1 MSPTSTFRVTPGLG
15 SAPVHA
21 KPYPTADI
29 VRIGPSSSVRSS
41 VAEETDQLPPSWNSD
56 VLAAALAICRRVIL
70 ILQAEHTLS
79 ALNDQ
84 QLRDIGLSR
93 DQVQPPVLTALGADR
108 HLWRWWPWRPARFAT
123 RGSGRK

>member
-1 MSPTSTFRVTPGLG
+1 MSATSAFRVTPGRG

-21 KPYPTADI
+21 RPYPAAT
-29 VRIGPSSSVRSS
+29 VQIGPSSSVRSS

-56 VLAAALAICRRVIL
+56 VLAAALAICRRVIP

-93 DQVQPPVLTALGADR
+93 DQIQPPLLTVFGADR
-108 HLWRWWPWRPARFAT
+108 HLWRWWPWRPARFAM

>member
-1 MSPTSTFRVTPGLG
+1 MSPTSAFRVTPGRS

-21 KPYPTADI
+21 RPYPAADI
-29 VRIGPSSSVRSS
+29 VRIGPSSSVRSPP
-41 VAEETDQLPPSWNSD
+41 AEETEPPPSWSGG
-56 VLAAALAICRRVIL
+56 VLAAALAKCRRVIL

-93 DQVQPPVLTALGADR
+93 DQIQPPLLTVFGADR
-108 HLWRWWPWRPARFAT
+108 HLWRWWPWRPARFAI

>member
-1 MSPTSTFRVTPGLG
+1 MSATSAFRVTPGRG

-21 KPYPTADI
+21 RPYPAAT
-29 VRIGPSSSVRSS
+29 VQIGPSSSVRSS

-93 DQVQPPVLTALGADR
+93 DQIQPPLLTVFGADR
-108 HLWRWWPWRPARFAT
+108 HLWRWWPWRPARFAI

>member
-1 MSPTSTFRVTPGLG
+1 MSATSAFRVTLG
-15 SAPVHA
+15 RGSVPVHA
-21 KPYPTADI
+21 RPYPAADI
-29 VRIGPSSSVRSS
+29 VQIGPSNSVRWP
-41 VAEETDQLPPSWNSD
+41 VAEETDELPPSWSSD
-56 VLAAALAICRRVIL
+56 VLAAALAICRGVML

-108 HLWRWWPWRPARFAT
+108 HLWRWWPWRPAPFAI

>member
-1 MSPTSTFRVTPGLG
+1 MSAASTFRVTPGRG

-21 KPYPTADI
+21 RPYPGANI
-29 VRIGPSSSVRSS
+29 VQIGPSSSGRSP
-41 VAEETDQLPPSWNSD
+41 VAEGTEPPPSWSGG
-56 VLAAALAICRRVIL
+56 VLAAALAKCWRVIL

-93 DQVQPPVLTALGADR
+93 DQIQPPLLTVFEADR
-108 HLWRWWPWRPARFAT
+108 HLRRW
-123 RGSGRK
+123 

>member
-41 VAEETDQLPPSWNSD
+41 VAEETDQLPPSWSGG
-56 VLAAALAICRRVIL
+56 VLAAALAKCRRVIL

-93 DQVQPPVLTALGADR
+93 DQIQPPLLAVLAGNR
-108 HLWRWWPWRPARFAT
+108 HFGCL
-123 RGSGRK
+123 